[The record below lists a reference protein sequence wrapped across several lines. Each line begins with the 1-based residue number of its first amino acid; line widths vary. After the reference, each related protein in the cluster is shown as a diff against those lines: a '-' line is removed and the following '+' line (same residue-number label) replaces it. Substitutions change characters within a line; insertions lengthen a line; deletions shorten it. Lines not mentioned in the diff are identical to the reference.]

1 MDAEMLKVC
10 LELVMQD
17 GLQLQY
23 MDDEIKNN
31 REIVKAAVLNNP
43 YAINY
48 ASDNFY
54 ADAEIMAIVV
64 NYHYS
69 YFQYVSENLKSNVDF
84 IKMIL
89 NKNNASLLKY
99 ISEDVFDKCEDLL
112 LLVLDKSINYNC
124 IPDKYKKSMD
134 FIIKA
139 VVKNPNIYRFIET
152 EFKNNLEICCLA
164 LLSSNQRTLVYKYVL
179 PQLQEN
185 AIVLWCKDVYYK
197 NIVGEIPTQVID
209 IVTKHYGLLL
219 QKNSDI
225 LRLIMCINKDI
236 LKQII
241 KDTPELLTNVL
252 KNNGELLYKLASI
265 DCCKTFVKNFV
276 YQNPT
281 YVKFMGREYYI
292 DDDFMLKV
300 IKEDLNSFLE
310 YQYVNDFLRSED
322 FMEMAVQINGMVYTY
337 SNFKNVRRNKT
348 IVLLALQNCAEV
360 YNHLIK
366 DLKKDKDVLYV
377 MKIMHGFII

>member
-48 ASDNFY
+48 ASDKIY
-54 ADAEIMAIVV
+54 ADAEIMAFVV
-64 NYHYS
+64 NYHYG

-89 NKNNASLLKY
+89 NKNNASLLKD

-112 LLVLDKSINYNC
+112 LLVLDKNINYKY
-124 IPDKYKKSMD
+124 IPNKYKKSMD

-164 LLSSNQRTLVYKYVL
+164 LLSSNQRTLVYKYVS

-185 AIVLWCKDVYYK
+185 AIVLWCKNLYYN
-197 NIVGEIPTQVID
+197 NIVGEIPVQVID
-209 IVTKHYGLLL
+209 IVQKYYNLLL
-219 QKNSDI
+219 MKNSDI
-225 LRLIMCINKDI
+225 LRLILCINKDI

-241 KDTPELLTNVL
+241 KDTPELLINVL

-265 DCCKTFVKNFV
+265 DCCKTFVKSFV

-292 DDDFMLKV
+292 DDDFMLRV
-300 IKEDLNSFLE
+300 IEENLYSFLE
-310 YQYVNDFLRSED
+310 YQYVNDFLKNED
-322 FMEMAVQINGMVYTY
+322 FMERAVQINGMVYTY

-348 IVLLALQNCAEV
+348 IVLLALQNCAQV
-360 YNHLIK
+360 YDCLIK

-377 MKIMHGFII
+377 MKIMHGVII